1 MSGEGIA
8 RTAVIVSVRRIG
20 EIVDPDRPEETRQ
33 LAEGL
38 GVEVLES
45 KTYVQRTPQR
55 FLLGK
60 GQVEELHELLQA
72 LRADLVIF
80 DSELTPLQYRHMI
93 DHLES
98 SVMDRAR
105 LILETFASQAHTADA
120 KKRVQIAERL
130 FELTQLRAMNAG
142 YDQQAGYIGMRGP
155 GETLFQK
162 RRSAKRSE
170 IHDLREEVKEVDTRY
185 AIKTHTRQES
195 AIAKIAVVGYTN
207 AGKTTLINLLAGS
220 ELLVEDKLFA
230 TLDTA
235 ARPAHFGRQSA
246 VLIDTVGFI
255 RDLPGSLM
263 DSFRSTLEEAHDADL
278 LLHIV
283 DAGVRDLHERIHVVD
298 TVLARIGCADI
309 PRVLIFNKIDTV
321 GQARREEVLQIGAG
335 LMISA
340 TTLEGVDRLKDHI
353 AKVLLRHVVYGRY
366 VIPFTEPGARA
377 ELYAGAVVLN
387 ERLTARSWIIEAAG
401 AAPGARLPQRFL
413 RKD

>member
-1 MSGEGIA
+1 MSAEGIA

-45 KTYVQRTPQR
+45 KAYVQRTPQR

-60 GQVEELHELLQA
+60 GQIEELHELLQA

-93 DHLES
+93 DNLES

-105 LILETFASQAHTADA
+105 LILETFASQAHTAEA
-120 KKRVQIAERL
+120 RKRVQIAERL

-162 RRSAKRSE
+162 RRRAKRSE
-170 IHDLREEVKEVDTRY
+170 IHDLRQEVKEVDTHY
-185 AIKTHTRQES
+185 AIKTHTRQEA

-207 AGKTTLINLLAGS
+207 AGKSTLINLLAGS
-220 ELLVEDKLFA
+220 QLLAEDRLFA

-255 RDLPGSLM
+255 RDLPESLM

-278 LLHIV
+278 LLHVV
-283 DAGVRDLHERIHVVD
+283 DGGVRDLRERIHVVD
-298 TVLARIGCADI
+298 TVLANIGCADI

-321 GQARREEVLQIGAG
+321 DQTRREEVVAVGTG
-335 LMISA
+335 FMISA
-340 TTLEGVDRLKDHI
+340 RTLEGIDRLKQHI
-353 AKVLLRHVVYGRY
+353 AETLLRRVVHGRY

-377 ELYAGAVVLN
+377 EVYAGAVVLN
-387 ERLTARSWIIEAAG
+387 ERLTARSWVIEAAG
-401 AAPGARLPQRFL
+401 AAPGTRLPERFL
-413 RKD
+413 RKS

>member
-105 LILETFASQAHTADA
+105 LILETFASQAHTAEA

-130 FELTQLRAMNAG
+130 FELTQLRAMSAG

-162 RRSAKRSE
+162 RRRAKRSE
-170 IHDLREEVKEVDTRY
+170 IHDLRQEVKEVDTRY

-207 AGKTTLINLLAGS
+207 AGKSTLINLLAGS
-220 ELLVEDKLFA
+220 ELLAEDRLFA

-235 ARPAHFGRQSA
+235 ARPAHFGRQST

-255 RDLPGSLM
+255 RDLPESLM

-278 LLHIV
+278 LLHVV

-321 GQARREEVLQIGAG
+321 DQARREKILLIGTG
-335 LMISA
+335 FMISA
-340 TTLEGVDRLKDHI
+340 TTLEGVDGLKNHI
-353 AKVLLRHVVYGRY
+353 AEVLLRHVVHGRY

-377 ELYAGAVVLN
+377 EVYAGAVVVN
-387 ERLTARSWIIEAAG
+387 ERLTARSWIIVAAG

>member
-1 MSGEGIA
+1 VSGEGIA

-45 KTYVQRTPQR
+45 RTYVQRIPQR

-80 DSELTPLQYRHMI
+80 DSELTPSQYRHMI

-105 LILETFASQAHTADA
+105 LILETFASQAHTAEA

-162 RRSAKRSE
+162 RRRAKRSE

-185 AIKTHTRQES
+185 AIKAHTRQES

-207 AGKTTLINLLAGS
+207 AGKSTLINLLAGS
-220 ELLVEDKLFA
+220 ELLAEDRLFA

-235 ARPAHFGRQSA
+235 ARPAHFGRQST
-246 VLIDTVGFI
+246 VLLDTVGFI
-255 RDLPGSLM
+255 RDLPESLM
-263 DSFRSTLEEAHDADL
+263 DSFRSTLEEARDADL
-278 LLHIV
+278 LLHVV

-298 TVLARIGCADI
+298 TVLTRIGCADI

-321 GQARREEVLQIGAG
+321 GQVRREEVLHIGTG
-335 LMISA
+335 FMISA

-353 AKVLLRHVVYGRY
+353 AEVLLRRVVHGRY

>member
-105 LILETFASQAHTADA
+105 LILETFASQAHTAEA

-130 FELTQLRAMNAG
+130 FELTQLRAMSAG

-162 RRSAKRSE
+162 RRRAKRSE
-170 IHDLREEVKEVDTRY
+170 IHDLRQEVKEVDTRY

-207 AGKTTLINLLAGS
+207 AGKSTLINLLAGS
-220 ELLVEDKLFA
+220 ELLAEDRLFA

-235 ARPAHFGRQSA
+235 ARPAHFGRQST

-255 RDLPGSLM
+255 RDLPESLM

-278 LLHIV
+278 LLHVV

-321 GQARREEVLQIGAG
+321 DQARREKVLLIGTG
-335 LMISA
+335 FVISA

-353 AKVLLRHVVYGRY
+353 AEVLLRHVVHGRY

-377 ELYAGAVVLN
+377 EVYAGAVVVN
-387 ERLTARSWIIEAAG
+387 ERLTARSWIIVAAG

>member
-20 EIVDPDRPEETRQ
+20 EISDPDRPEETRQ

-45 KTYVQRTPQR
+45 RTYVQRTPQR

-60 GQVEELHELLQA
+60 GQIEELHELLQA

-93 DHLES
+93 DNLES

-105 LILETFASQAHTADA
+105 LILETFASQAHTAEA
-120 KKRVQIAERL
+120 RKRVQIAERL

-162 RRSAKRSE
+162 RRRAKRSE
-170 IHDLREEVKEVDTRY
+170 IHDLREEVKEVDTHY
-185 AIKTHTRQES
+185 AIKTHTRQEA

-207 AGKTTLINLLAGS
+207 AGKSTLINLLAGS
-220 ELLVEDKLFA
+220 QLLAENRLFA

-255 RDLPGSLM
+255 RDLPESLM
-263 DSFRSTLEEAHDADL
+263 DSFRSTLGEAHDADL
-278 LLHIV
+278 LLHVV
-283 DAGVRDLHERIHVVD
+283 DAGVRDLRERIHVVD
-298 TVLARIGCADI
+298 AVLARIGCADI
-309 PRVLIFNKIDTV
+309 PRVVIFNKIDTV
-321 GQARREEVLQIGAG
+321 DQARREEVVSIGAG
-335 LMISA
+335 FVVSA
-340 TTLEGVDRLKDHI
+340 KTLEGVDHI
-353 AKVLLRHVVYGRY
+353 KQRIADALLQRVAHGRY

-377 ELYAGAVVLN
+377 EVYAGAVVLN
-387 ERLTARSWIIEAAG
+387 ERLTARSWVIEAAG
-401 AAPGARLPQRFL
+401 AAPGLRLPERFL

>member
-1 MSGEGIA
+1 MSGENIA
-8 RTAVIVSVRRIG
+8 RTAVIVSVRRVS
-20 EIVDPDRPEETRQ
+20 EDMDPDRAEETRQ

-38 GVEVLES
+38 GADVLQIR
-45 KTYVQRTPQR
+45 TFVQRTPQR
-55 FLLGK
+55 YLLGK
-60 GQVEELHELLQA
+60 GQVEELHDLLQA

-80 DSELTPLQYRHMI
+80 DSELTPPQYRHMI
-93 DHLES
+93 DFLES
-98 SVMDRAR
+98 SVMDRTR
-105 LILETFASQAHTADA
+105 LILETFAAHAHTGEA

-162 RRSAKRSE
+162 RRRAKRSE
-170 IHDLREEVKEVDTRY
+170 IHDLRKEVKEVDTRY

-207 AGKTTLINLLAGS
+207 AGKSTLINLLAGS
-220 ELLVEDKLFA
+220 ELLAENKLFA

-235 ARPAHFGRQSA
+235 ARPAHFGRQST

-255 RDLPGSLM
+255 RDLPESLM

-278 LLHIV
+278 LLHVV
-283 DAGVRDLHERIHVVD
+283 DAGVRDLQERIHVVD

-321 GQARREEVLQIGAG
+321 DQARREKVLLIGTG
-335 LMISA
+335 FMISA

-353 AKVLLRHVVYGRY
+353 AEVLLRHVVHGRY

-377 ELYAGAVVLN
+377 ELYAGAVVVN

>member
-20 EIVDPDRPEETRQ
+20 EIIDPDRPEETRQ

-45 KTYVQRTPQR
+45 RTYVQRTPQR

-60 GQVEELHELLQA
+60 GQIEELHELLQA

-93 DHLES
+93 DNLES

-105 LILETFASQAHTADA
+105 LILETFASQAHTAEA
-120 KKRVQIAERL
+120 RKRVQIAERL

-162 RRSAKRSE
+162 RRRAKRSE
-170 IHDLREEVKEVDTRY
+170 IHDLREEVKEVDTHY
-185 AIKTHTRQES
+185 AIKTHTRQEA

-207 AGKTTLINLLAGS
+207 AGKSTLINLLAGS
-220 ELLVEDKLFA
+220 QLLAENRLFA

-255 RDLPGSLM
+255 RDLPESLM
-263 DSFRSTLEEAHDADL
+263 DSFRSTLGEAHDADL
-278 LLHIV
+278 LLHVV
-283 DAGVRDLHERIHVVD
+283 DAGVRDLRERIHVVD
-298 TVLARIGCADI
+298 AVLARIGCADI
-309 PRVLIFNKIDTV
+309 PRVVIFNKIDTV
-321 GQARREEVLQIGAG
+321 DQARREEVVSIGAG
-335 LMISA
+335 FVVSA
-340 TTLEGVDRLKDHI
+340 KTLEGVDHI
-353 AKVLLRHVVYGRY
+353 KQRIADALLQRVAHGRY

-377 ELYAGAVVLN
+377 EVYAGAVVLN
-387 ERLTARSWIIEAAG
+387 ERLTARSWVIEAAG
-401 AAPGARLPQRFL
+401 AAPGLRLPERFL

>member
-8 RTAVIVSVRRIG
+8 RTAVIVSIRRIG

-80 DSELTPLQYRHMI
+80 DSELTPPQYRHMI

-162 RRSAKRSE
+162 RRRQKRSE

-235 ARPAHFGRQSA
+235 ARPAHFGRQST

-255 RDLPGSLM
+255 RDLPESLM
-263 DSFRSTLEEAHDADL
+263 DSFRSTLEEARDADL
-278 LLHIV
+278 LLHMV
-283 DAGVRDLHERIHVVD
+283 DAGVRDLHERIHIVD
-298 TVLARIGCADI
+298 TVLERIGCADI
-309 PRVLIFNKIDTV
+309 PRVLLFNKIDTV
-321 GQARREEVLQIGAG
+321 EQARREEILLIGTG
-335 LMISA
+335 FMVSA
-340 TTLEGVDRLKDHI
+340 TTLEGIDRLKDHI
-353 AKVLLRHVVYGRY
+353 AGVLLRRVVHGRY

-377 ELYAGAVVLN
+377 EVYAGAVVLN
-387 ERLTARSWIIEAAG
+387 ERLSARTWIIEAAG
-401 AAPGARLPQRFL
+401 AAPGARLPRRFL